1 MKALASTFSRGIHL
15 SGLLLVLTWMLTLLD
30 TLNLVETTT
39 LATCLAW
46 GFVVLEFPSLTRK
59 QTTPI
64 LILML
69 GGLGFALWAWL
80 ETGHIDLLG
89 MADEHIKL
97 AMLLTAVSFI
107 RLATRVHAGDQCR
120 GFKSFFMT
128 FSGMHLFSSVANFS
142 SLFLFG
148 DQIKQPQAQG
158 ALVSPLSYRLLTRGF
173 SLAIFWSPFLSMIP
187 LVLELVPGTNMSA
200 VYPWALSLVA
210 FGFILTLIEARLR
223 EPKQL
228 SEYQGYPIQVSSLAL
243 PLLLIST
250 LLMVHQLLPDVP
262 MLALI
267 SSVAVLVPILW
278 VLVVKGSNETWGRI
292 KGHVQQ
298 QLPNTR
304 PEISLFLAAG
314 FLAAGVKTCI
324 SAGLIASPFDHTDA
338 LVASIVML
346 LIFFISS
353 LGIHQFALMA
363 IFAGLMSQVTTTP
376 HLMAIAYMVGVSLSM
391 SGSLFS
397 GVNIIIQNQFK
408 VSSTAI
414 LRDNMPY
421 SLIMLAFSSG
431 MLFVMESMGV
441 R

>member
-1 MKALASTFSRGIHL
+1 MVS
-15 SGLLLVLTWMLTLLD
+15 TWMLTLLD
-30 TLNLVETTT
+30 SLNWLETTT
-39 LATCLAW
+39 LATILAW
-46 GFVVLEFPSLTRK
+46 SFVVLEFQNLSRK
-59 QTTPI
+59 QSTPVMI
-64 LILML
+64 LLL
-69 GGLGFALWAWL
+69 GGIGFGLWAWL
-80 ETGHIDLLG
+80 ETGQLDLLG

-107 RLATRVHAGDQCR
+107 RLATKVHAGDQCR
-120 GFKSFFMT
+120 GWKSFFMT

-158 ALVSPLSYRLLTRGF
+158 ALLSPLSYRLLTRGF

-187 LVLELVPGTNMSA
+187 LVLELVPGTQMSA
-200 VYPWALSLVA
+200 VYPWALSIVA
-210 FGFILTLIEARLR
+210 FGFLLTLIEARLR
-223 EPKQL
+223 EPEQL
-228 SEYQGYPIQVSSLAL
+228 SDYQGYPIQVSSLAL
-243 PLLLIST
+243 PMLLILT
-250 LLMVHQLLPDVP
+250 LLVLHQLLPDVP

-267 SSVAVLVPILW
+267 ASVAVLIPLLW
-278 VLVVKGSNETWGRI
+278 VLIHQGKADTVARLKT
-292 KGHVQQ
+292 HVTQ

-314 FLAAGVKTCI
+314 FLAAGVKACI
-324 SAGLIASPFDHTDA
+324 AAGLIDSPFDHTNA
-338 LVASIVML
+338 LVASLVML
-346 LIFFISS
+346 MIFVISS

-408 VSSTAI
+408 VSNRAI

-421 SLIMLAFSSG
+421 SLMMLAFSSG
-431 MLFVMESMGV
+431 LLFLMESMGV